1 MVVAPLDQERSTLAS
16 HADPLVRSALN
27 DKNRAL
33 VRGLV
38 TLLVSGFLFAYLP
51 FWIGAVWLS
60 ITLLLE
66 ALSAS
71 MRTRIAVGDLSS
83 TRWYVAAIF
92 AVSVSW
98 SAHAVLLW
106 GVDQDIARIAALMD
120 LFTVALYGA
129 LGGHKDKRVLFALMG
144 PPLFVLSF
152 LLISFSWMTA
162 SAPVALIAS
171 VATLGACATIVGNG
185 LAMHRSDQLLV
196 QANRQVVNERD
207 VLEMRVW
214 ERTQALREAQAAVEA
229 ASKAKSEFLRVM
241 SHELRTPINGIL
253 GYAELL
259 AEDIEAGEPKRDD
272 ALRIAASGR
281 RLLTLVN
288 DVLDLAS
295 LESGQASA
303 EHEETDI
310 KALIEAAGRSVTDLA
325 AQNRNQLSIHID
337 GGGLYVAT
345 DAKRLL
351 QVLRHLIDNACKFTT
366 DGKISVSAHLERGSD
381 DQRLVIQILDT
392 GRGISALDQQR
403 LFQPFEQISQGPAR
417 AHEGAGLGLAITKRL
432 MTLLGGSIEVT
443 STLGKGTQVSLK
455 LPVAP

>member
-1 MVVAPLDQERSTLAS
+1 MVVTPLDRERSTLSLHPDA
-16 HADPLVRSALN
+16 LVRSALN
-27 DKNRAL
+27 DKNRAW

-38 TLLVSGFLFAYLP
+38 TLVVSGFLFAFLP
-51 FWIGAVWLS
+51 PWIGVVWLS
-60 ITLLLE
+60 ITLALE
-66 ALSAS
+66 TFSAL
-71 MRTRIAVGDLSS
+71 MRSRIAAGDLSS

-98 SAHAVLLW
+98 TVHAILLW
-106 GVDQDIARIAALMD
+106 GVDQDVARIAALMD

-144 PPLFVLSF
+144 PPLFILSIF
-152 LLISFSWMTA
+152 LISFSWTTV
-162 SAPVALIAS
+162 SAPVAVIAS
-171 VATLGACATIVGNG
+171 LATLGACATIAGNG
-185 LAMHRSDQLLV
+185 LAMHRSDQLLIE
-196 QANRQVVNERD
+196 ANRQVVDERD
-207 VLEMRVW
+207 VLETRVE
-214 ERTQALREAQAAVEA
+214 ERTQALRKAQAAVEA
-229 ASKAKSEFLRVM
+229 ASKAKSEFLRLM

-259 AEDIEAGEPKRDD
+259 AEDIEAGEPNRED

-295 LESGQASA
+295 LEAGQASA
-303 EHEETDI
+303 ELEETDI
-310 KALIEAAGRSVTDLA
+310 KALIEAAGRSVADLA
-325 AQNRNQLSIHID
+325 AQNRNQLSVHVD
-337 GGGLYVAT
+337 GGALYAAT

-366 DGKISVSAHLERGSD
+366 DGKVSVSARLERSSSGQS
-381 DQRLVIQILDT
+381 LVIQIADT
-392 GRGISALDQQR
+392 GRGMSALDQQR
-403 LFQPFEQISQGPAR
+403 LFQPFEQVSQGVAR

-432 MTLLGGSIEVT
+432 VTLLGGTIEVA
-443 STLGKGTQVSLK
+443 SRLGEGTQVSLK

>member
-1 MVVAPLDQERSTLAS
+1 MVVAPLDRESSTLAL
-16 HADPLVRSALN
+16 HPDPLVRSALH

-33 VRGLV
+33 IRCLV
-38 TLLVSGFLFAYLP
+38 TLVVAGFLFAYLP
-51 FWIGAVWLS
+51 VWIGALWLS
-60 ITLLLE
+60 ITLAVE
-66 ALSAS
+66 MLSAS
-71 MRTRIAVGDLSS
+71 MRSRIAAGDLGS

-92 AVSVSW
+92 AVSVLW
-98 SAHAVLLW
+98 SVHALLLW
-106 GVDQDIARIAALMD
+106 GVNEDVARIAALMD

-144 PPLFVLSF
+144 PPLLVLSF

-162 SAPVALIAS
+162 SAPVAVIAS
-171 VATLGACATIVGNG
+171 LATLGACATIAGNG

-196 QANRQVVNERD
+196 EANRQVVDERD
-207 VLEMRVW
+207 ALETRVQ

-229 ASKAKSEFLRVM
+229 ASKAKSEFLRLM

-259 AEDIEAGEPKRDD
+259 AEDIEAGEPNRED
-272 ALRIAASGR
+272 ALKIAASGR

-295 LESGQASA
+295 LEAGQAAA
-303 EHEETDI
+303 ERDETDI
-310 KALIEAAGRSVTDLA
+310 KALIEAASRSATELA
-325 AQNRNQLSIHID
+325 AQNRNQIDIHVD
-337 GGGLYVAT
+337 GGALYVAT

-366 DGKISVSAHLERGSD
+366 DGKISVSARLDSGSSG
-381 DQRLVIQILDT
+381 QRLLIQIADT
-392 GRGISALDQQR
+392 GRGISTIDQQR

-432 MTLLGGSIEVT
+432 MALLGGSIEV
-443 STLGKGTQVSLK
+443 SSELGVGTTVSLN
-455 LPVAP
+455 LPVTP